1 MNKNFSY
8 KKSISKNILLI
19 IFIIII
25 ETLLIKLFM
34 YDTLPQK
41 YFSDANHILNVMNN
55 VGLTDKAY
63 TYTANIFNFF
73 NLFGF
78 STIEEWGYLIS
89 VIFLPILI
97 FEIAKKKKYNNFQLI
112 FIISSIALLNIY
124 VFGLSKDVIQFVYFL
139 AIFFVLKSNKLSNLK
154 KIISICIILLYEALN
169 FRVYY
174 AIMAMLVVTIYY
186 IYLIFIDGR
195 KISKKTFKKIILI
208 AFFAFF
214 LETFV
219 VQLISS
225 ENYESILNARYS
237 VNIFRQ
243 DGTDSNTLINDLLG
257 RNTNYFIFMGNYF
270 INAIRLMFPIE
281 LFLKGPK
288 QGIFVIY
295 QIFVSFC
302 LIKACRKINKENCL
316 WIITVISFF
325 MISFIFEPDFGSFV
339 RHETTMFLILLEVIN
354 ISYEKSKNNLI
365 EKNKLGGEEDEKK
378 IVNYCSYI

>member
-1 MNKNFSY
+1 MNKNFDN
-8 KKSISKNILLI
+8 KKSISKKMLLI
-19 IFIIII
+19 IFVVII
-25 ETLLIKLFM
+25 ETIFIKLLM

-41 YFSDANHILNVMNN
+41 YFYDANHILNVMNN
-55 VGLTDKAY
+55 IGLTDKSY
-63 TYTANIFNFF
+63 TYTANVFNFL
-73 NLFGF
+73 NIFGL
-78 STIEEWGYLIS
+78 SDIKAWGYLIS
-89 VIFLPILI
+89 IIFLPVII
-97 FEIAKKKKYNNFQLI
+97 FGIAQNKEYNNFQLI

-124 VFGLSKDVIQFVYFL
+124 VFGLSKDIIQFTYFL
-139 AIFFVLKSNKLSNLK
+139 AIFFVLKSSKLSNLK
-154 KIISICIILLYEALN
+154 KVILICFILLYEALN

-186 IYLIFIDGR
+186 IYLTFING
-195 KISKKTFKKIILI
+195 KKVNKRTFKKIILI
-208 AFFAFF
+208 AFLAFF

-225 ENYESILNARYS
+225 ENYDSILNARYS

-288 QGIFVIY
+288 QGIFAIY
-295 QIFVSFC
+295 QIFISIC
-302 LIKACRKINKENCL
+302 LIRACRKINIKNCL

-339 RHETTMFLILLEVIN
+339 RHETAMFLILLEVLN
-354 ISYEKSKNNLI
+354 ISCEISKKNFI
-365 EKNKLGGEEDEKK
+365 ELKK
-378 IVNYCSYI
+378 

>member
-1 MNKNFSY
+1 MNKDFSY
-8 KKSISKNILLI
+8 KKSISKNMLLI

-34 YDTLPQK
+34 YDALPQK
-41 YFSDANHILNVMNN
+41 YFYDANHILNVMNN

-63 TYTANIFNFF
+63 TYTANMFNFF
-73 NLFGF
+73 NMFGF

-89 VIFLPILI
+89 IIFLPILI
-97 FEIAKKKKYNNFQLI
+97 FEIAKKKKFNNFELI
-112 FIISSIALLNIY
+112 FIISSIGLLNIY
-124 VFGLSKDVIQFVYFL
+124 VFGLSKDVIQFIYFL

-154 KIISICIILLYEALN
+154 KIILICIILLYEALN

-257 RNTNYFIFMGNYF
+257 RNTNYFIFIGNYF

-365 EKNKLGGEEDEKK
+365 EKK
-378 IVNYCSYI
+378 